1 MSPPV
6 FNCFRNSIIP
16 EPVGFMLYFCQKL
29 LNFQGTQALIQVR
42 SLSYITLK
50 SNGHYRMSLWNKEM
64 NFKRAADDKY
74 ISMVQLWISIRIVA

>member
-42 SLSYITLK
+42 SLSFIIKDLRDIQYKAGNL
-50 SNGHYRMSLWNKEM
+50 SGYV
-64 NFKRAADDKY
+64 KY
-74 ISMVQLWISIRIVA
+74 SWIFLLT